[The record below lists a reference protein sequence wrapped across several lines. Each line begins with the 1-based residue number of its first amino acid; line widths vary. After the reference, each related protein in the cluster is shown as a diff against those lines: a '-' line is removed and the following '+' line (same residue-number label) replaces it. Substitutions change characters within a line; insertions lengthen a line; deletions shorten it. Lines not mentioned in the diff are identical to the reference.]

1 MQTSNSVEYE
11 VLSRALLW
19 NERFGVYYVGSSPVQ
34 GRELATQL
42 TSQLEKRCQTVELDA
57 EIEGLYQY
65 ILSLP
70 NYQSIQ
76 VLFIFGL
83 DKSFEPYFSQFAK
96 ASSKTYLTI
105 DCISPFLTR
114 LNMDRERL
122 HKEFPQLSVVF
133 MLQEQYKQYI
143 NYIQWLAPDF
153 FDWYS
158 SRHCFTKEC
167 NM

>member
-11 VLSRALLW
+11 ALSRVLRW
-19 NERFGVYYVGSSPVQ
+19 NETFSVCYVGSSHAQ
-34 GRELATQL
+34 GRELSSQL
-42 TSQLEKRCQTVELDA
+42 TGQLEKCCQTVELDT
-57 EIEGLYQY
+57 EIKDLRQY

-70 NYQSIQ
+70 DYQSIQ

-96 ASSKTYLTI
+96 ASEKSYLTI
-105 DCISPFLTR
+105 DCISPLLAR
-114 LNMDRERL
+114 LNMYREL
-122 HKEFPQLSVVF
+122 IQKEFPQLSVVF

-143 NYIQWLAPDF
+143 NYIQWIAPNF
-153 FDWYS
+153 FDWHRNEY
-158 SRHCFTKEC
+158 CFTTEC